1 MKTEQK
7 QESYESN
14 LWAEIIAS
22 SILATIVVAV
32 VIAKSLPYASGI
44 FSTILSV

>member
-7 QESYESN
+7 QTNFESN
-14 LWAEIIAS
+14 LWTEVVAA

-32 VIAKSLPYASGI
+32 IIAKTLPYASGI
-44 FSTILSV
+44 FSTILSA

>member
-7 QESYESN
+7 QAFYQSN
-14 LWAEIIAS
+14 LWAEIVAS

-32 VIAKSLPYASGI
+32 VIAKTLPYATGI
-44 FSTILSV
+44 FSTVFAA